1 MSAESPLQF
10 IDTNVLVYA
19 HDATAGKKHERSDLL
34 VSELWV
40 SRQGHLSIQVLQEL
54 YVILTQ
60 VVPSPLD
67 LEAASKILKNLS
79 HWRVHVPNPEDVLGA
94 IHLQQRHRLTF
105 WDAMIL

>member
-19 HDATAGKKHERSDLL
+19 HDATAGEKHERSDLL

-40 SRQGHLSIQVLQEL
+40 SRQGHLSVQVLQEL
-54 YVILTQ
+54 YVTLTQ

-67 LEAASKILKNLS
+67 PEAGSMILKNLS

-94 IHLQQRHRLTF
+94 IHLQQRHRLSF